1 MSYQDTLSVADLSHR
16 QTTSIFVM
24 SGSPA
29 PKSVFQFSTQAFAS
43 RERLAAWQ
51 EVFGRTVCNLDI
63 EPDEP
68 ESFFSDATVCQ
79 LPELG
84 VLFATGG
91 AMNLRHTREL
101 IVDDDIS
108 FMAAPTCRSIAS
120 QLGRTAEL
128 EAGAGVLMNNAEV
141 GSIRLASS
149 SRFITFRVP
158 RAAIAPLVTDLDA
171 AVARR
176 IPADNAALKLLVGY
190 LESARN
196 THALTA
202 PELQHA
208 VVAHIYDLM
217 AVALGATREAS
228 EVAHGRG
235 LRAAHLRAAKAFI
248 LHNIRRPD
256 LSARSVASY
265 LGITPRYVHM
275 LFETEGF
282 SLTQFM
288 IDQRLERSCRML
300 LDPRMTEFTIS
311 RIAFAAGFN
320 ELSHFNRVFRRRF
333 GKTPSDLRRENG

>member
-1 MSYQDTLSVADLSHR
+1 
-16 QTTSIFVM
+16 M

-29 PKSVFQFSTQAFAS
+29 PAPVFQFSTKAFAS
-43 RERLAAWQ
+43 RERLAAWR
-51 EVFGRTVCNLDI
+51 EVFGRTVCSLDI
-63 EPDEP
+63 EAVEP

-91 AMNLRHTREL
+91 AMNLLHTREL

-108 FMAAPTCRSIAS
+108 FMAAPTCHSTAS

-128 EAGAGVLMNNAEV
+128 EAGAGVLMTNAEV

-149 SRFITFRVP
+149 SRFVTFRVP

-176 IPADNAALKLLVGY
+176 IPADDPALKLLVGY
-190 LESARN
+190 LECVRN
-196 THALTA
+196 THALTT

-208 VVAHIYDLM
+208 AVTHIYDLL
-217 AVALGATREAS
+217 AVALGATRDAS
-228 EVAHGRG
+228 ELAHGRG
-235 LRAAHLRAAKAFI
+235 VRAARLRAAKAFI
-248 LHNIRRPD
+248 VHNIRRQD
-256 LSARSVASY
+256 LSAGSVAAY

-275 LFETEGF
+275 LFETEAF
-282 SLTQFM
+282 SLTKFM
-288 IDQRLERSCRML
+288 IDRRLEHFSRML
-300 LDPRMTEFTIS
+300 LDPRMTERTIS

-320 ELSHFNRVFRRRF
+320 DLSHFNRVFRRRF
-333 GKTPSDLRRENG
+333 GKTPSDLRGENGKVNGPNR